1 MGKIALFLPVFARF
15 VETAQKSNL
24 TFVNIVTC
32 NTGIPVLRLRHNEA
46 QNSKPKEEN
55 TMTIREEINRQ
66 IKHIESQLIN
76 MQAFN
81 PYKTADSI
89 NSMYWCGRQTASTTM
104 DFIDTLKSLGLV
116 TIEEYAEYSNRIGN
130 LNNLLVKVH
139 NELCK

>member
-1 MGKIALFLPVFARF
+1 
-15 VETAQKSNL
+15 
-24 TFVNIVTC
+24 
-32 NTGIPVLRLRHNEA
+32 
-46 QNSKPKEEN
+46 
-55 TMTIREEINRQ
+55 MTIREEINRQ

-89 NSMYWCGRQTASTTM
+89 NSMYWCGRQTASTTL

-116 TIEEYAEYSNRIGN
+116 TIEEYSEYSNRIGN
-130 LNNLLVKVH
+130 LNNLLVKAH